1 MNENHVAATVRA
13 ELARKGK
20 TQADVSEVLGITR
33 QGVSRRMLG
42 SVDFKVS
49 ELYAI
54 AQLCEIPVTTLIP
67 DASNVA

>member
-1 MNENHVAATVRA
+1 MIENHVAATVRA

-54 AQLCEIPVTTLIP
+54 AELCGIPVTTLIP
-67 DASNVA
+67 TAA